1 MLKRLKDLFP
11 IFLVYPLIIHRL
23 IARVLELQGRDLPS
37 LLELTQLSVTQFMQ
51 QDTLLTSQQQVQILD
66 NALRLSDNDAFGL
79 QLA

>member
-1 MLKRLKDLFP
+1 MTNHAEETQRFVSNIP
-11 IFLVYPLIIHRL
+11 CIPSNYSRL

-66 NALRLSDNDAFGL
+66 NMFSTPAD
-79 QLA
+79 